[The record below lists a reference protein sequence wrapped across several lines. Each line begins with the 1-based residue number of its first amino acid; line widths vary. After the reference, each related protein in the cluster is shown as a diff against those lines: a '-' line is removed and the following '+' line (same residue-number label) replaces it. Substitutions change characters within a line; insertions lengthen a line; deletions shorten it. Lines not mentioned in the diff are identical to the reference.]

1 MVPVIA
7 IVGRPNVGKSTL
19 FNCLTKSRNALVADI
34 PGLTRDRIYGEG
46 QLGDRSYI
54 VVDTAG
60 LGFEEKKVD
69 TLVSKQTLQA
79 IHDASHVIFMLDARA
94 GLTASDQEIAQILRE
109 AAKPVTVAVNKV
121 DGLEVNVALSDFYSL
136 GLGEPLPLSA
146 AHKSGVSSLIEYIL
160 EKIPQSEE
168 SLEQTVDE
176 NSPIKIAVIGRPNVG
191 KSTLINRMLGEERV
205 VVFNEPGTTRDSIYI
220 PYDRFGKPYVLIDT
234 AGVRRKGQVRETAEK
249 FSVIKTLQA
258 IETCNV
264 AVLVVDGSE
273 GITEQD
279 LHLLGFILEAGKALV
294 IAINKWDGLPID
306 QREYIKKEISRRF
319 VFVDYAQVKFIS
331 ALHGTGVGELY
342 PPIER
347 AYASAMQQFSTSELT
362 RLLEKAVTQHQPPLV
377 HGRRIK
383 LRFAHSGGHNPPVIV
398 IHGKQTDALPNAYR
412 RYLESFY
419 RKALKLEGTP
429 IHLQFRSSANPY
441 VED

>member
-1 MVPVIA
+1 MIPVIA

-19 FNCLTKSRNALVADI
+19 FNCLTKSRDALVADI

-46 QLGDRSYI
+46 VLGDRAYI

-60 LGFEEKKVD
+60 LGFEEKEVD

-79 IHDASHVIFMLDARA
+79 IQDASHIVFMLDGRA
-94 GLTASDQEIAQILRE
+94 GLTAADQEIAQLLRE
-109 AAKPVTVAVNKV
+109 SAKPVTVAVNKV
-121 DGLEVNVALSDFYSL
+121 EGLNVDVALSEFYSL
-136 GLGEPLPLSA
+136 GLGEPVPLAA
-146 AHKSGVSSLIEYIL
+146 AHSSGVSSLIESVL
-160 EKIPQSEE
+160 EKIPQTQEDV
-168 SLEQTVDE
+168 LQTTDE

-220 PYDRFGKPYVLIDT
+220 PYDRFGKQYILIDT

-279 LHLLGFILEAGKALV
+279 LHLLGFILDAGKALV
-294 IAINKWDGLPID
+294 IAINKWDGLVTD
-306 QREYIKKEISRRF
+306 QREYVKKEISRRF

-347 AYASAMQQFSTSELT
+347 AYNSAMQQFSTSELT
-362 RLLEKAVTQHQPPLV
+362 RLLERALAQHQPPLV

-383 LRFAHSGGHNPPVIV
+383 LRYAHQGGHNPPVIV
-398 IHGKQTDALPNAYR
+398 IHGKQTDSLPTSYQ

-429 IHLQFRSSANPY
+429 IHLEFRNSANPY
-441 VED
+441 IGD